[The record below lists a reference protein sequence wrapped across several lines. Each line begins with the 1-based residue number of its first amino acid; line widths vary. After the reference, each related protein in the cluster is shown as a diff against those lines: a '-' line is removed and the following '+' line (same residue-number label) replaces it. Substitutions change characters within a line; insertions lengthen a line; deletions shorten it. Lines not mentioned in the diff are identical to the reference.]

1 MDVPILITSLRP
13 IQLFNSS
20 SFRFIWGTRA
30 VEAQFQIEA
39 PDPYPLLKQRTDL
52 SKPVV
57 LSTSSSV
64 TYIIMWPVCLQL
76 PVPKPTIQINL
87 RITLTPWKERIVKL
101 EVENLTYQITWQ
113 VQFLFFWGG
122 EHLMCFQETH
132 LQSPHQW
139 LGTAGLPRFLVTVS
153 KMKTFILTPVWI
165 EMK

>member
-1 MDVPILITSLRP
+1 MVICYYRMDVPILITFLKP

-113 VQFLFFWGG
+113 VQFLFFFGG
-122 EHLMCFQETH
+122 GG
-132 LQSPHQW
+132 SIW
-139 LGTAGLPRFLVTVS
+139 WIS
-153 KMKTFILTPVWI
+153 KKHTCNLHTSGW
-165 EMK
+165 ELLDYLAS